1 MLSSKKII
9 CPNNLINVA
18 KKKGTVDAAIV
29 NAGEIFPMES
39 VHKAVQHNLINPT
52 FIGDNNEI
60 KKYADKLKWNISKY
74 KIIDEK
80 NEDSTAPIAAKL
92 ASEGKVKIIVKGHI
106 HTDVLMKAVLKR
118 DLNLIGKKRL
128 SHVWHMTLGKDD
140 KPFIITDG
148 VVNVL
153 PKLEVKM
160 HILRNAVDFAN
171 KIGISR
177 PKVSV
182 LSATEE
188 ILESVPSSIDADII
202 TKRAK
207 EENIKADVFGPLA
220 FDNSVS
226 KKSAA
231 IKKIK
236 DNTYYYDLWRGV
248 NEKKDLFILFN
259 ITGVISYFILSDVIL
274 YNGWRHLYFINT
286 FIIYI
291 ATYAFY
297 RIDLSLQSKSK
308 KKFHYYISILFFE
321 R

>member
-1 MLSSKKII
+1 MLSNKKII

-18 KKKGTVDAAIV
+18 KKAGVINAAIV
-29 NAGEIFPMES
+29 NAGQIFPMES
-39 VHKAVQHNLINPT
+39 VHKAVQHNLINPV
-52 FIGDNNEI
+52 FIGDKNEI
-60 KKYADKLKWNISKY
+60 NKHAEKLGWNISKY

-80 NEDSTAPIAAKL
+80 DENNTAPIAAKL
-92 ASEGKVKIIVKGHI
+92 ASEGKIKILVKGHI
-106 HTDVLMKAVLKR
+106 HTDILLKAVLKR

-128 SHVWHMTLGKDD
+128 SHVWHMTLGTDD
-140 KPFIITDG
+140 KPIIITDG

-188 ILESVPSSIDADII
+188 VLDSVPSSIEADLI

-207 EENIKADVFGPLA
+207 KENINADVFGPLA
-220 FDNSVS
+220 FDNSIS

-236 DNTYYYDLWRGV
+236 SEVAGSTDILLVPNVETGNALVKMMIYFMGACAAGV
-248 NEKKDLFILFN
+248 VLGVKTPVV
-259 ITGVISYFILSDVIL
+259 ITSRSDESEARL
-274 YNGWRHLYFINT
+274 AS
-286 FIIYI
+286 I
-291 ATYAFY
+291 AAAVVA
-297 RIDLSLQSKSK
+297 LN
-308 KKFHYYISILFFE
+308 
-321 R
+321 

>member
-1 MLSSKKII
+1 MLSNKKIV

-18 KKKGTVDAAIV
+18 KKTGIVNAAIV

-52 FIGDNNEI
+52 FIGNENEI
-60 KKYADKLKWNISKY
+60 KKYAEKLKWNISKY

-80 NEDSTAPIAAKL
+80 QENNTAPIAAKL
-92 ASEGKVKIIVKGHI
+92 ASEGKVKILVKGHI
-106 HTDVLMKAVLKR
+106 HTDVLIKAVLKKS
-118 DLNLIGKKRL
+118 LNLIGKKRL
-128 SHVWHMTLGKDD
+128 SHVWHMTLSSDD

-171 KIGISR
+171 KIGISK

-188 ILESVPSSIDADII
+188 ILESVPSSIEADLI
-202 TKRAK
+202 TKKAK
-207 EENIKADVFGPLA
+207 EENINADVFGPLA

-236 DNTYYYDLWRGV
+236 NEVSGSADILLVPNVEAGNALVKMMIYFMGACAAGV
-248 NEKKDLFILFN
+248 VVGGKTPVVITSRSDESEARLASIAAAVVALEK
-259 ITGVISYFILSDVIL
+259 
-274 YNGWRHLYFINT
+274 
-286 FIIYI
+286 
-291 ATYAFY
+291 
-297 RIDLSLQSKSK
+297 
-308 KKFHYYISILFFE
+308 
-321 R
+321 

>member
-1 MLSSKKII
+1 MLSNKEII

-18 KKKGTVDAAIV
+18 KKTGTVAAAIV

-52 FIGDNNEI
+52 FIGDDNEI
-60 KKYADKLKWNISKY
+60 KKYADKLKWDISKY

-128 SHVWHMTLGKDD
+128 SHIWHMTLGKDD

-236 DNTYYYDLWRGV
+236 NEVAGNTDILLVSNVESGNALVKMMIYFMGACAAGV
-248 NEKKDLFILFN
+248 VVGGKTPIV
-259 ITGVISYFILSDVIL
+259 ITSRSDEAEARL
-274 YNGWRHLYFINT
+274 AS
-286 FIIYI
+286 I
-291 ATYAFY
+291 AAAVVA
-297 RIDLSLQSKSK
+297 LN
-308 KKFHYYISILFFE
+308 
-321 R
+321 

>member
-1 MLSSKKII
+1 MLSNKKIT
-9 CPNNLINVA
+9 CPKNLINLA
-18 KKKGTVDAAIV
+18 KKVGTVDAAIV

-39 VHKAVQHNLINPT
+39 VQKAIQYNLINPI
-52 FIGDNNEI
+52 FIGNETEI
-60 KKYADKLKWNISKY
+60 KKYAKKLNWDISKHT
-74 KIIDEK
+74 IIDEK
-80 NEDSTAPIAAKL
+80 DENSTAPIAAKL
-92 ASEGKVKIIVKGHI
+92 ASEEKVKIIVKGHI
-106 HTDVLMKAVLKR
+106 HTDVLIKAVLKR

-128 SHVWHMTLGKDD
+128 SHVWHMTLNSDD

-160 HILRNAVDFAN
+160 HILRNAVEFAN

-188 ILESVPSSIDADII
+188 VIESVPSSIEADLI
-202 TKRAK
+202 TKKAK
-207 EENIKADVFGPLA
+207 EENINADVFGPLA

-236 DNTYYYDLWRGV
+236 NEVAGNTDILLVPNVETGNALVKMMIYFMGACAAGV
-248 NEKKDLFILFN
+248 VLGGKAPVV
-259 ITGVISYFILSDVIL
+259 ITSRSDEAEARLASIAAAIVALS
-274 YNGWRHLYFINT
+274 
-286 FIIYI
+286 
-291 ATYAFY
+291 
-297 RIDLSLQSKSK
+297 
-308 KKFHYYISILFFE
+308 
-321 R
+321 

>member
-1 MLSSKKII
+1 MLSNKKII
-9 CPNNLINVA
+9 CPNNLINIA
-18 KKKGTVDAAIV
+18 KKTGAVDAAIV

-52 FIGDNNEI
+52 FIGNENEI
-60 KKYADKLKWNISKY
+60 KKYAEKLSWNISKF
-74 KIIDEK
+74 KIINEK
-80 NEDSTAPIAAKL
+80 NENSTAPIAAKL

-106 HTDVLMKAVLKR
+106 HTDILIKAVLKR

-128 SHVWHMTLGKDD
+128 SHVWHMTLTSDD

-171 KIGISR
+171 KIGISK
-177 PKVSV
+177 PKVSI

-188 ILESVPSSIDADII
+188 VLESVPSSIEADLI
-202 TKRAK
+202 TKKAK
-207 EENIKADVFGPLA
+207 EENINADVFGPLA

-236 DNTYYYDLWRGV
+236 NEVAGNADILLVPNVEAGNALVKMMIYFMGACAAGV
-248 NEKKDLFILFN
+248 VVGGKTPVVITSRSDESEARLASIAAAVVALEK
-259 ITGVISYFILSDVIL
+259 
-274 YNGWRHLYFINT
+274 
-286 FIIYI
+286 
-291 ATYAFY
+291 
-297 RIDLSLQSKSK
+297 
-308 KKFHYYISILFFE
+308 
-321 R
+321 